1 MFSKPVMIFGLLVI
15 LCGAAVILYFVDDKK
30 QQILVEPAVA
40 DEKKEEKQADG
51 QQVEAGA
58 RTPKLPFTFKAKTG
72 ILFYVES
79 DGRHMSAI
87 DENGKILWHKAPY
100 DEKGVFAK
108 QIKGRVIYRLLE
120 ADDSDLEL
128 MERRGKRGQYIRV
141 SCGMHEVGL
150 LNQNTGEL
158 TILWR
163 S

>member
-87 DENGKILWHKAPY
+87 DENGKILWHKTPY
-100 DEKGVFAK
+100 EDKALFGKKIEGP
-108 QIKGRVIYRLLE
+108 VIYGLGE
-120 ADDSDLEL
+120 AREQEL
-128 MERRGKRGQYIRV
+128 KQMERWGKKGEYISV
-141 SCGMHEVGL
+141 SCGMREADNLSERLMISHE
-150 LNQNTGEL
+150 
-158 TILWR
+158 
-163 S
+163 

>member
-1 MFSKPVMIFGLLVI
+1 MLGKTAMKVGLLVI
-15 LCGAAVILYFVDDKK
+15 LCGAAAILYFVDEKK
-30 QQILVEPAVA
+30 QQELAEPALA
-40 DEKKEEKQADG
+40 DEKKKEEQAHG

-72 ILFYVES
+72 IIFYVET
-79 DGRHMSAI
+79 DGRHMAAI
-87 DENGKILWHKAPY
+87 DRNGKILWHKTPY
-100 DEKGVFAK
+100 EDKAIFGKKIE
-108 QIKGRVIYRLLE
+108 GRVIYRLLE

-128 MERRGKRGQYIRV
+128 MQRRGKTGQYIRV

-163 S
+163 F